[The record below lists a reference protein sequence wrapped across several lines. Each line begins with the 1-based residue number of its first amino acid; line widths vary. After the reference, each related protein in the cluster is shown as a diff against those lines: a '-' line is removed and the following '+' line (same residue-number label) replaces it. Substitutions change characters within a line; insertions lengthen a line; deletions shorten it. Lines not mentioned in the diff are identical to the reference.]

1 MAGIKSY
8 DGTIQVKVV
17 NQYLPVVTLIYCTS
31 GSSFESVDQKLQY
44 GHLNESSVS
53 ELSYGAVRFPSCF
66 KIEFWIFL
74 EFCFWRF
81 LGVKSVK
88 SFDNSFMSG
97 IHAITIACNLI
108 VKPTF
113 CLKDTFGVSHASHY

>member
-66 KIEFWIFL
+66 KIEFWIFSWIL
-74 EFCFWRF
+74 LLAF
-81 LGVKSVK
+81 LGSEISKK
-88 SFDNSFMSG
+88 FWQ
-97 IHAITIACNLI
+97 
-108 VKPTF
+108 
-113 CLKDTFGVSHASHY
+113 